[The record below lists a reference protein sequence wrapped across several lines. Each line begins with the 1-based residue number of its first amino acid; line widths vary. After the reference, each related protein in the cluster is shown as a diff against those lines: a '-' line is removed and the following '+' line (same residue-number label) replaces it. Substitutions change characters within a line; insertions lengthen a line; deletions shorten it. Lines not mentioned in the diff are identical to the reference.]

1 VFTQFVLISLL
12 WAPNSGGLSLM
23 GDVAQVMVEQ
33 VKIIM
38 AGAAAA
44 APGPAAAAAAAA
56 PGVVAAASSASSTAA
71 GLGSLASWLGA
82 SKAWLLSCLADGQ
95 SLMVVMTVLVV
106 LPLSCQKHMRSLET
120 AAGVGMVVVVALL
133 AVLMA
138 GALHAGLPALAS
150 GDLQLW
156 SLQVS
161 WTGFGVGGWRVVW
174 EWGAA
179 HCSV

>member
-33 VKIIM
+33 VKVIL
-38 AGAAAA
+38 AGGAAA
-44 APGPAAAAAAAA
+44 APGPAAAAAATAA
-56 PGVVAAASSASSTAA
+56 PGLAAASSSASTAA
-71 GLGSLASWLGA
+71 LGGMASWVGT
-82 SKAWLLSCLADGQ
+82 SKAWVLSCLADGQ
-95 SLMVVMTVLVV
+95 SLMVLMTVLVV

-133 AVLMA
+133 AVLMV

-161 WTGFGVGGWRVVW
+161 
-174 EWGAA
+174 
-179 HCSV
+179 